1 MFKSLALIAAVAAA
15 DITLTGS
22 QDEKTIAAFGMG
34 ASGDAALYKVT
45 CASKSGYKLDTT
57 FVTAWAQNT
66 GSMTTTKAKTQDD
79 DDFDSP
85 KTDFTGQGWWLNV
98 ALQGAMTS
106 AKGQTYNMHMLNN
119 AVSPYAYYASQ
130 AVLDATAMKGIVPVA
145 EDNGAVVSNG
155 GNASAKGTVIA
166 EAVTGNWVVVKAK
179 SLSTVAPAAKFTAS
193 MTLTLE
199 KKITTDFAKWTR
211 KESMTMGCGGGYGA
225 TNGATKEGKID
236 TTEWEF
242 GTAAGA
248 VATMAGASV
257 VAAAA
262 LLF

>member
-1 MFKSLALIAAVAAA
+1 
-15 DITLTGS
+15 
-22 QDEKTIAAFGMG
+22 
-34 ASGDAALYKVT
+34 
-45 CASKSGYKLDTT
+45 
-57 FVTAWAQNT
+57 
-66 GSMTTTKAKTQDD
+66 
-79 DDFDSP
+79 
-85 KTDFTGQGWWLNV
+85 
-98 ALQGAMTS
+98 MTS
-106 AKGQTYNMHMLNN
+106 AVGNTYNMHMLNN
-119 AVSPYAYYASQ
+119 AVSAHAFYADQ
-130 AVLDATAMKGIVPVA
+130 AILTGTVMANAAPVV
-145 EDNGAVVSNG
+145 ETNGAMVTG
-155 GNASAKGTVIA
+155 GGAAVAGTGGAA
-166 EAVTGNWVVVKAK
+166 EALTGKWVVVKAK
-179 SLSTVAPAAKFTAS
+179 STSTVAAATKLSAS